1 MELLLAMS
9 CLCKGS
15 SESLLICNG
24 FKDVEYVELA
34 SIARKLS
41 LNTVIVLEQEEELDS
56 VIDDSMKL
64 GVRPV
69 VGVRVKLRT
78 KHSGHF
84 GATSHLG
91 RKGISGLLRR
101 KSFVYLRRSC
111 LRMVLVKLRRFT
123 ASWRLS
129 CRESGRALVSHHSV
143 LIFEAVSSS
152 KYTVPTMSSF
162 DVQGFVEQL
171 PEDAHSDYNNL
182 SQSAVKGDYEAGLAC
197 GYVSRAKNERV
208 GSSRVT
214 WVVRVEKSDYLFLT
228 SCFQLLTPQS
238 NPYSHINIQFSSKI
252 YEFYSIILPGLTSNI
267 W

>member
-34 SIARKLS
+34 LIARKLS

-56 VIDDSMKL
+56 VIDVSMKL

-84 GATSHLG
+84 GATSGEKGNFGLTTTQIVRVVRKLEQCGMLDCFELLHFHIGSG
-91 RKGISGLLRR
+91 RR
-101 KSFVYLRRSC
+101 YLRRSC

-129 CRESGRALVSHHSV
+129 CSESGRALVSHHSV
-143 LIFEAVSSS
+143 LIFEGVSSS

-171 PEDAHSDYNNL
+171 PEDVHSDYNNL
-182 SQSAVKGDYEAGLAC
+182 SQSAVRGDYEAGLAY
-197 GYVSRAKNERV
+197 GYVSMARNERV
-208 GSSRVT
+208 GSGDMGGSGR
-214 WVVRVEKSDYLFLT
+214 K
-228 SCFQLLTPQS
+228 
-238 NPYSHINIQFSSKI
+238 K
-252 YEFYSIILPGLTSNI
+252 
-267 W
+267 